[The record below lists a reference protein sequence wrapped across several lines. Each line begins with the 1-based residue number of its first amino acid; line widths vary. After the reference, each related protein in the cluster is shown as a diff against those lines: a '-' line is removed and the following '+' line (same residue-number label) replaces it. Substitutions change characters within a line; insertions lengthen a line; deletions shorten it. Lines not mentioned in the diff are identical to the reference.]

1 MRRSEII
8 NWYLKEIEADIES
21 VEELADKK
29 ALVEKIIDRLMHH
42 VSTNSNHGNDDIT
55 ILQDRILLPLV
66 ESHEVSESHDPATS
80 EDDDPYL
87 VVHPNYIIS

>member
-1 MRRSEII
+1 MLIWQLEHSEGEEGGGMRRSEII

-42 VSTNSNHGNDDIT
+42 VRTNSNHGNNDIT
-55 ILQDRILLPLV
+55 IL
-66 ESHEVSESHDPATS
+66 
-80 EDDDPYL
+80 
-87 VVHPNYIIS
+87 